1 MNKGKG
7 IYPCIWLL
15 KGKAVRGFDND
26 EIISEDPA
34 DLVRSYA
41 ASGADGVILFDRS
54 KSDADHEAAID
65 LIRKICEEGG
75 IPVIGA
81 GNIRRMEDVKKL
93 IYAGCDMAALNL
105 SKESNRLLARE
116 VCERFGKDRIAGCY
130 RTTEN
135 LDKEWAKLAPWL
147 SMRILLDAENAA
159 PAEDGAEKKDQTAGD
174 SDQRDEAAGAETI
187 PVIDMVEDASGEAL
201 SARLAGPQTVAVSG
215 NGVNR
220 LMTEGQDTVE
230 KLRAEFQSE
239 GIPMEDHKKAA
250 FAWEDFKK
258 GPDGLLPV
266 VVQEEATDQVLM
278 VAYMNE
284 EAYNLTVETGKMTYY
299 SRSRQSLWI
308 KGETSG
314 HFQYVRSLY
323 GDCDMDTLLARVV
336 QIGAACHTGSH
347 SCFFNQVTKPRMNAR
362 RTASTADVL
371 REDYQTIVDRMKNP
385 KEGSYTNY
393 LFDKGLD
400 KMLKKLG
407 EENTEIIIAAKNPAE
422 NEIIY
427 EIADYLYH
435 LEVVMAEKGVDWD
448 DITRELMRRQ
458 KKE

>member
-1 MNKGKG
+1 MSNRKG

-15 KGKAVRGFDND
+15 NGKAVKGFDNND
-26 EIISEDPA
+26 VVSEDPA
-34 DLVRSYA
+34 ELVRSYA

-54 KSDADHEAAID
+54 KTDAEHDAAID
-65 LIRKICEEGG
+65 LIRKICEESG

-93 IYAGCDMAALNL
+93 IYAGCELAALNL

-130 RTTEN
+130 RSNEG
-135 LDKEWAKLAPWL
+135 LDREWEKLAPWL
-147 SMRILLDAENAA
+147 AMRLLLDGENMEPDNETGTGTGA
-159 PAEDGAEKKDQTAGD
+159 DG
-174 SDQRDEAAGAETI
+174 I
-187 PVIDMVEDASGEAL
+187 PVIALVEDSDGAALASRL
-201 SARLAGPQTVAVSG
+201 SAANVAAVSG

-220 LMTEGQDTVE
+220 LVGSGEDAVKAAREQFS
-230 KLRAEFQSE
+230 AC
-239 GIPMEDHKKAA
+239 GIEMEEHKKAA
-250 FAWEDFKK
+250 FIWADFKK

-266 VVQEEATDQVLM
+266 VVQEDSTDQVLM

-284 EAYNLTVETGKMTYY
+284 EAYKLTVETGKMTYY
-299 SRSRQSLWI
+299 SRSRRSLWI

-347 SCFFNQVTKPRMNAR
+347 SCFFNQVTEPKMNAR
-362 RTASTADVL
+362 RTGSVGDVL
-371 REDYQTIVDRMKNP
+371 KEDYKTIIDRRDNP

-393 LFDKGLD
+393 LFDKGID

-435 LEVVMAEKGVDWD
+435 LEVIMAEKGVDWD
-448 DITRELMRRQ
+448 DITRELVRRQ

>member
-1 MNKGKG
+1 MSNGKG

-15 KGKAVRGFDND
+15 NGKAVKGFDNN
-26 EIISEDPA
+26 EVVSEDPA
-34 DLVRSYA
+34 ELVRSFA

-54 KSDADHEAAID
+54 KTDAEHDAAID
-65 LIRKICEEGG
+65 LIRKICEESG

-93 IYAGCDMAALNL
+93 IYAGCELAALNL

-130 RTTEN
+130 KSSEG
-135 LDKEWAKLAPWL
+135 LDKEWEKLAPWL
-147 SMRILLDAENAA
+147 AMRLLLDGENIESENEKGPETSA
-159 PAEDGAEKKDQTAGD
+159 DG
-174 SDQRDEAAGAETI
+174 I
-187 PVIDMVEDASGEAL
+187 PVIALVEDSDGTALASKLTA
-201 SARLAGPQTVAVSG
+201 ANVAVVSG

-220 LMTEGQDTVE
+220 LVGSGEDAVKAARRQFS
-230 KLRAEFQSE
+230 AS
-239 GIPMEDHKKAA
+239 GIEMEEHKKAA
-250 FAWEDFKK
+250 FTWEDFKK

-266 VVQEEATDQVLM
+266 VVQEDSTDQVLM

-299 SRSRQSLWI
+299 SRSRRSLWI

-347 SCFFNQVTKPRMNAR
+347 SCFFNQVTEPKMNAR
-362 RTASTADVL
+362 RTAPVGDVL
-371 REDYQTIVDRMKNP
+371 KEDYNTIIDRRDNP

-393 LFDKGLD
+393 LFDKGID

-435 LEVVMAEKGVDWD
+435 LEVIMAEKGVDWD
-448 DITRELMRRQ
+448 DITRELVRRQ

>member
-1 MNKGKG
+1 MSNGKKL
-7 IYPCIWLL
+7 YPCVWLL
-15 KGKAVRGFDND
+15 RGKAVKGFDND
-26 EIISEDPA
+26 ETVSDNPA
-34 DLVRSYA
+34 ELIRSYA
-41 ASGADGVILFDRS
+41 ESGADGVVLFDRS
-54 KSDADHEAAID
+54 KGDEEHEAAID
-65 LIRKICEEGG
+65 LIRKICEESG

-81 GNIRRMEDVKKL
+81 GNVRRMEDIKKL
-93 IYAGCDMAALNL
+93 IYAGCEMAALNL
-105 SKESNRLLARE
+105 SKESNRVLARE
-116 VCERFGKDRIAGCY
+116 VCERFGKERIAGCY
-130 RTTEN
+130 KTTEN
-135 LDKEWAKLAPWL
+135 LDKEWKKLSPWL
-147 SMRILLDAENAA
+147 SMRILLDAGNEDEEKASGANSSD
-159 PAEDGAEKKDQTAGD
+159 AEM
-174 SDQRDEAAGAETI
+174 I
-187 PVIDMVEDASGEAL
+187 PEIALLQDASVEKL
-201 SARLAGPQTVAVSG
+201 SSRLAMDQVAAVSG
-215 NGVNR
+215 EGVNHI
-220 LMTEGQDTVE
+220 MTEGGETVQKIRE
-230 KLRAEFQSE
+230 KFAAS
-239 GIPMEDHKKAA
+239 GIPMEEHKKAA
-250 FAWEDFKK
+250 FVWDDFKK

-266 VVQEEATDQVLM
+266 VVQEDATDQVLM

-284 EAYNLTVETGKMTYY
+284 EAYNMTVETGKMTYF

-347 SCFFNQVTKPRMNAR
+347 SCFFNQVTAPKMGSR
-362 RTASTADVL
+362 RTAAVGDVL
-371 REDYQTIVDRMKNP
+371 REDYRTIIDRMENP

-448 DITRELMRRQ
+448 DITRELLRRQ
-458 KKE
+458 KKG

>member
-15 KGKAVRGFDND
+15 KGNAVRGFDND
-26 EIISEDPA
+26 EVVSVDPA
-34 DLVRSYA
+34 ELVRSYA

-54 KSDADHEAAID
+54 KGDAEHDAAID

-93 IYAGCDMAALNL
+93 IYAGCEMAALNL

-130 RTTEN
+130 RSAEK
-135 LDKEWAKLAPWL
+135 LEKEWDKLAPWL
-147 SMRILLDAENAA
+147 SMRILLDEENTENTVNTENNEKIAESAA
-159 PAEDGAEKKDQTAGD
+159 A
-174 SDQRDEAAGAETI
+174 I
-187 PVIDMVEDASGEAL
+187 PVIALVEEASGEAL
-201 SARLAGPQTVAVSG
+201 SARLADEQVAAVSG

-220 LMTEGQDTVE
+220 LAGEGEDSLD
-230 KLRAEFQSE
+230 KLRAELKAD
-239 GIPMEDHKKAA
+239 GIPMEEHKKAA
-250 FAWEDFKK
+250 FAWSDFKK

-266 VVQEEATDQVLM
+266 VVQEDATEQVHM
-278 VAYMNE
+278 VDYMNE

-299 SRSRQSLWI
+299 SRSRRSLWV

-347 SCFFNQVTKPRMNAR
+347 SCFFNQVQAPKMSAR
-362 RTASTADVL
+362 RAASTADVL
-371 REDYQTIVDRMKNP
+371 REDYRTIIDRRENP

-393 LFDKGLD
+393 LFDKGMD

-407 EENTEIIIAAKNPAE
+407 EENTEIIIAAKNPGE

-448 DITRELMRRQ
+448 DVTRELVRRQ
-458 KKE
+458 KKES